1 MEILF
6 LLIGVIAGI
15 FLGIIITYFLYY
27 KNGKIVIDLTA
38 GEDLPSFYIQFDNKK
53 TLMKISKQHYVLLKT
68 YVIRNRTDNIL
79 YYETKNSLKGV

>member
-1 MEILF
+1 MEVYMEILF
-6 LLIGVIAGI
+6 LLIGIIAGI

-53 TLMKISKQHYVLLKT
+53 TLMKISKQDYALLKT
-68 YVIRNRTDNIL
+68 YVIRKTRR
-79 YYETKNSLKGV
+79 